1 MKKDI
6 DYLMGLSENPLIL
19 AERAIATPIGIAE
32 QDAICITDANT
43 EGGRWWSDKVKC
55 QPK

>member
-6 DYLMGLSENPLIL
+6 DYLMGLSQNPLIL

-32 QDAICITDANT
+32 QDAICITDASTN
-43 EGGRWWSDKVKC
+43 G
-55 QPK
+55 